1 MDGALIRAQCEA
13 DDLRAVKEAIG
24 HRPSLL
30 SDRVDT
36 YGGTLL
42 HEACRYVLFLMLVK
56 RKAALFFWGGV
67 ISTLVF
73 KIHVTKDKVKAG

>member
-1 MDGALIRAQCEA
+1 MGLQTSHDSFRAPCSATSTMDGALIRAHCKA

-30 SDRVDT
+30 SDRVDR

-42 HEACRYVLFLMLVK
+42 HEACRYVLFLTLVK
-56 RKAALFFWGGV
+56 RKAALFFG
-67 ISTLVF
+67 
-73 KIHVTKDKVKAG
+73 AG